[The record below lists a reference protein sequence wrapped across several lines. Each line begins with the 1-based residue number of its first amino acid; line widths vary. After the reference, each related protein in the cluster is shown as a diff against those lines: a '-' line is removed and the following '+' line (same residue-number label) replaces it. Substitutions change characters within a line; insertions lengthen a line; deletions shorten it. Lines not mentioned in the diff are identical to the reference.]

1 LTQVKTHC
9 TMPWLH
15 RSAVKSYQTGPFMI
29 CIHVKRMPLTKLL
42 TLTKHDSD
50 LKQTLESEETK

>member
-1 LTQVKTHC
+1 
-9 TMPWLH
+9 MPWLH